1 MVKEK
6 CSREG
11 NREDCLPCCR
21 LSEGG
26 LCYGKADSEKADF
39 YIQRTDGSGDA
50 FYSPDIQC
58 GIPESIV

>member
-1 MVKEK
+1 MPSLLQILE
-6 CSREG
+6 SLR
-11 NREDCLPCCR
+11 
-21 LSEGG
+21 
-26 LCYGKADSEKADF
+26 YGKAGSEEADF